1 MKRQDSGVEPLS
13 WRAGWKPAVPI
24 GVSGQPPLMNMV
36 IMSLFRR
43 PTNAAG
49 SSS

>member
-1 MKRQDSGVEPLS
+1 MKHQDSGSMPLP
-13 WRAGWKPAVPI
+13 WRAGWKPAIPI
-24 GVSGQPPLMNMV
+24 GVRVQAPLMNMV

-43 PTNAAG
+43 PTKAAG